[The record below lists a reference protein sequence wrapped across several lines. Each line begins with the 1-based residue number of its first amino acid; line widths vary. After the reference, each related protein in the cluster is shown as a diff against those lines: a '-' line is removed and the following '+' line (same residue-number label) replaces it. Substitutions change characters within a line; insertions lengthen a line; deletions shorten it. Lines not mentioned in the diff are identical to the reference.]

1 MRTTYSNKCL
11 ERRAV
16 RSGWIIL
23 GTAGVFFVLCLA
35 TELKNLVDFS
45 RIMEPFFEAGDPKFY
60 KSTWLE
66 YGVRR
71 SLSVI
76 PRALVGSSAVWMGCA
91 IVRKKVHTRIV
102 GWGVC
107 ALFFFIG
114 EFLFGILISSAYGYF
129 NVLLRPRGGS

>member
-45 RIMEPFFEAGDPKFY
+45 RIMEPFFEAGDLKFY

-76 PRALVGSSAVWMGCA
+76 PRALVGSSAV
-91 IVRKKVHTRIV
+91 
-102 GWGVC
+102 
-107 ALFFFIG
+107 
-114 EFLFGILISSAYGYF
+114 
-129 NVLLRPRGGS
+129 